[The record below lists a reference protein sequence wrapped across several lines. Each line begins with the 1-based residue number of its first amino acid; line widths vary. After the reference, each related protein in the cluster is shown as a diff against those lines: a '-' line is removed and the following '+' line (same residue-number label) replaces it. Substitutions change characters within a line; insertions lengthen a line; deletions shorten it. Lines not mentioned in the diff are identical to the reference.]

1 VGIEVGIIG
10 LIFLALYIW
19 AIVSIVQS
27 DASTFAKVI

>member
-10 LIFLALYIW
+10 LIFLALCIW